1 MDTTTIV
8 LLLAAI
14 VTVSLVII
22 VFSQM
27 REKARIERVR
37 KMTAQEDAYNKAY
50 RLLTDIPGQYLTPDL
65 KLLLL
70 KRMEDACQELTALK
84 SDQPVKQWLENI
96 AQTKKQILEK
106 NDQRPPVKVDSP
118 EKSTYI
124 KELLQALFKLIEAMH
139 KAGRIDSAT
148 AKKNLK
154 YVLFLVHKTHADLHV
169 FQARDFIRQNQIR
182 KTAYAQQSQCRAIRK
197 KMQEIM
203 TEEASKCELKEL
215 VQKFVPEL
223 IGKEIEK
230 ATQGIFPM
238 QNCFIRKVK
247 MLKKPK
253 FDITKLMEIH
263 QGGEEE
269 EIDMGE
275 VVEEDGGDASGDEG
289 GDE

>member
-50 RLLTDIPGQYLTPDL
+50 RLLTEIPGQYLTPDL

-70 KRMEDACQELTALK
+70 KRMEDACQELIALK

-182 KTAYAQQSQCRAIRK
+182 KAIHAYHLAS
-197 KMQEIM
+197 
-203 TEEASKCELKEL
+203 TEMGKSRDNPLAMKAVKSFRTRIKEL
-215 VQKFVPEL
+215 EEMSTE
-223 IGKEIEK
+223 GKMNEESHSKLDKEWDNFLQDDGTWKKK
-230 ATQGIFPM
+230 A
-238 QNCFIRKVK
+238 
-247 MLKKPK
+247 
-253 FDITKLMEIH
+253 DY
-263 QGGEEE
+263 
-269 EIDMGE
+269 D
-275 VVEEDGGDASGDEG
+275 D
-289 GDE
+289 